1 MDHLHA
7 DVLAGI
13 SRLENRTWINL
24 LWIKTSLNETSLN
37 IKIYFRMLFIRVFR
51 DLYNLY
57 LSMKQKFEQSENR
70 GRKDILYVEHI
81 VFNTDWMCTCSM
93 LSKHFKTLG
102 FAGFLLFTRTYNIFT
117 QVLFSVDC
125 VSSWQIFYLSINEKK
140 ITICTLLI
148 KIKNC

>member
-7 DVLAGI
+7 DVLEGI
-13 SRLENRTWINL
+13 SRLKNRTWINL
-24 LWIKTSLNETSLN
+24 LWIKTSLNKTFPEN
-37 IKIYFRMLFIRVFR
+37 IYFRMFFSRLFS

-57 LSMKQKFEQSENR
+57 LSIKQKLEQSENR
-70 GRKDILYVEHI
+70 WGKDILYVEHI

-93 LSKHFKTLG
+93 LSKQFKTLG

-117 QVLFSVDC
+117 LVVFSVDC
-125 VSSWQIFYLSINEKK
+125 VSSWQIFYLSINE
-140 ITICTLLI
+140 TLLI